1 MMNHLH
7 HLVSTLS
14 RPEKMVGHGNRL
26 FNLSKAMLGSQD
38 SACDEIVRTKFIFL
52 EIPK

>member
-1 MMNHLH
+1 MRF
-7 HLVSTLS
+7 SGTQGS
-14 RPEKMVGHGNRL
+14 PRL
-26 FNLSKAMLGSQD
+26 FDLSKAMLGSQD